1 MPSLLQRPDA
11 EAISASLGVLA
22 SARMPAIQHFTLDNG
37 LSVYLCENHSAPLV
51 AVQIWYHI
59 GASHEPPGRS
69 NLSHLLEHLI
79 FRGSSKLPAGLYSRL
94 IARLGG
100 VANATTHSDS
110 TVFEITLPAA
120 RLPVALELMADA
132 MNTANFDR
140 TVFELEVR
148 AVESERRLKVGGSS
162 LQRAYEQHQKL
173 AYGDTPYAEPSF
185 GHAIDLADMDLATV
199 HTWYRTWYHPN
210 NASLVVVGA
219 ANLQQ
224 LRQQVETYFA
234 ALPPAPLRDKPSLR
248 HSGELK
254 ERDQQLVEPTLPNA
268 LFMSFNVP
276 SHATAPSVE
285 TMPALRLL
293 AAILGDGF
301 SALLYSHLVR
311 DRLLLRGVSVNY
323 DHQLQGD
330 SLFTLMAFMAP
341 NSAITPQQAA
351 IEIWQLIDGLRSTP
365 LPEHVLQ
372 GQKLR
377 LLARELHE
385 GSKLEEKATRIGR
398 AAAAG
403 LDPTALAELP
413 SFLQNLSSTTL
424 QQVATD
430 YLSRERLTT
439 TYLLQGAPA

>member
-1 MPSLLQRPDA
+1 
-11 EAISASLGVLA
+11 
-22 SARMPAIQHFTLDNG
+22 
-37 LSVYLCENHSAPLV
+37 
-51 AVQIWYHI
+51 
-59 GASHEPPGRS
+59 
-69 NLSHLLEHLI
+69 
-79 FRGSSKLPAGLYSRL
+79 
-94 IARLGG
+94 
-100 VANATTHSDS
+100 
-110 TVFEITLPAA
+110 
-120 RLPVALELMADA
+120 
-132 MNTANFDR
+132 
-140 TVFELEVR
+140 
-148 AVESERRLKVGGSS
+148 
-162 LQRAYEQHQKL
+162 
-173 AYGDTPYAEPSF
+173 
-185 GHAIDLADMDLATV
+185 MDLATV

-330 SLFTLMAFMAP
+330 SLFTLMAFMTP

-385 GSKLEEKATRIGR
+385 RSKLEEKATRIGR

-430 YLSRERLTT
+430 YLSRERLTS